1 MLNVEEM
8 NLLEIFDIGS
18 REKVIRDVQNA
29 LLSMDDEELHEI
41 LTQVEAKLQRMTDDE
56 FNKIDFTVIKEDD
69 AYGEQ

>member
-8 NLLEIFDIGS
+8 NLLEVFDTSS
-18 REKVIRDVQNA
+18 REKAIREVQNA
-29 LLSMDDEELHEI
+29 LLAMDDEELREI

-56 FNKIDFTVIKEDD
+56 FNKIDFTVVKEDD

>member
-8 NLLEIFDIGS
+8 NLLEIFDTGS
-18 REKVIRDVQNA
+18 RENAIHEVQNA
-29 LLSMDDEELHEI
+29 LLTMDDEELREI
-41 LTQVEAKLQRMTDDE
+41 LIRVEEKLQRMTDDE

>member
-8 NLLEIFDIGS
+8 NLLEIFDTGS
-18 REKVIRDVQNA
+18 REKAIHEVQNA
-29 LLSMDDEELHEI
+29 LLTMDDEELREI
-41 LTQVEAKLQRMTDDE
+41 LIRVEEKLQRMTDDE